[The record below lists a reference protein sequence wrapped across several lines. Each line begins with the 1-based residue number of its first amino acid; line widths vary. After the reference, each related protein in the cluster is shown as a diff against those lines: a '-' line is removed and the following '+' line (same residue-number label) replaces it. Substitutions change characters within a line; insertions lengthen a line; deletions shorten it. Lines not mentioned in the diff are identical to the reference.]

1 MASTF
6 LKCSWCKQS
15 DPLMPYGF
23 FTIEQWRKKRWQTVC
38 HVTGYKKLTDAI
50 RELER
55 RNKAGFFRVT
65 QMQRMIWAEKI
76 DGKLRL
82 RKWHA
87 SSPESLSRT
96 AAAFDHDKGKWR
108 TPVKKQSK

>member
-1 MASTF
+1 
-6 LKCSWCKQS
+6 
-15 DPLMPYGF
+15 MPFGF
-23 FTIEQWRKKRWQTVC
+23 FTIEQWRRNRWLTVC
-38 HVTGYKKLTDAI
+38 HVRGFQTLTDAV

-55 RNKAGFFRVT
+55 RNKAGFFRIT

-87 SSPESLSRT
+87 SDPESLSRT
-96 AAAFDHDKGKWR
+96 AAAFDHDNGKWR
-108 TPVKKQSK
+108 TPITRRSKRMTNSDG